1 MQDRLMASS
10 TFLAE
15 NLYATISR
23 LMAWL
28 QAVEAQGHP
37 GNPRKTLVNG
47 KGGEGRALAHV
58 MYRRAEIATRGR
70 LVLGR
75 VDGFIRR
82 HRVEGVGWAL
92 LH

>member
-15 NLYATISR
+15 YRHATVSR

-28 QAVEAQGHP
+28 QTVEAQGHP
-37 GNPRKTLVNG
+37 GNPRKMLVDG
-47 KGGEGRALAHV
+47 KGGEGCALAHV
-58 MYRRAEIATRGR
+58 MYRRTEVATRGR

-75 VDGFIRR
+75 VDGSIRR

-92 LH
+92 LR